1 MSWDAT
7 SKSVCDIARGLSVF
21 GDRWTLL
28 IMREISMGVRR
39 FEDIQAQTGMSSN
52 LLSMRLKR
60 LEEDE
65 VIERRQYSS
74 HSNRFEYYA
83 TQKGKELDGVLLAI
97 RAWALRWGGLPA
109 DAEPAVALVYRKTG
123 ETIDA
128 LWQVPRGKKP
138 FSFADTESKISK
150 AFAKEREARVAAFRA
165 SRGKSVDKPE
175 QKSSAAAKSSA
186 TLAKKTAANAASKTP
201 RRMADAPAKPGLKTA
216 KPASKKAEL
225 TIARPPARKKA
236 SPIKKAS
243 KAA

>member
-7 SKSVCDIARGLSVF
+7 SESVCDIARGLSVF

-52 LLSMRLKR
+52 LLAMRLKR

-97 RAWALRWGGLPA
+97 RAWALRWGGLPEG
-109 DAEPAVALVYRKTG
+109 AEPAVALVYRKTG

-128 LWQVPRGKKP
+128 LWQVPRSKKP
-138 FSFADTESKISK
+138 FSFADTESKISS
-150 AFAKEREARVAAFRA
+150 AFANEREARVAAFRA
-165 SRGKSVDKPE
+165 SRGKGVDKPAR
-175 QKSSAAAKSSA
+175 KPSAAAKTAA
-186 TLAKKTAANAASKTP
+186 TPAKKKTANAAPKGK
-201 RRMADAPAKPGLKTA
+201 ADASAKPPLKIA
-216 KPASKKAEL
+216 KPASKKVEL
-225 TIARPPARKKA
+225 SVARPPARKKA